1 MENILITGASG
12 YVGRALVELALGE
25 GRRITAIGR
34 RRPDEVG
41 DFIPCNFTKQKELD
55 RALTD
60 RQFSHMIHLASLPGD
75 TGDPQEM
82 VRVNVNGCLNLL
94 EAARRMKVR
103 RFVLASSISA
113 YEWYPATKFNPP
125 DYLPVD
131 ENHFCRPKDMYSTT
145 KRIQENLAQAYCH
158 QYSLPTVTLRLTAV
172 IGPHGRG
179 GGRGWRTFAEN
190 LAAGKEVQIPH
201 LSTKEV
207 CHYVD
212 YRDVARMLLVA
223 ADHPRAAGEIF
234 NCCGPASTSGRQFI
248 QAVRKVQPG
257 IEVKTGFPWSMA
269 QGGKVYFDMR
279 KARRLLGFKPRYT
292 VLDSMRSI
300 MDWID
305 AGGLKTEG
313 ATLQDRAY
321 GSGVRE
327 KS

>member
-1 MENILITGASG
+1 MENLLVTGASG

-25 GRRITAIGR
+25 GRRITALGR
-34 RRPDEVG
+34 TRPDGVK
-41 DFIPCNFTKQKELD
+41 DFIPCDFTKPKALD
-55 RALTD
+55 RALVG
-60 RQFSHMIHLASLPGD
+60 RQFSHIIHLASLPGD

-94 EAARRMKVR
+94 DAARRLKVR

-125 DYLPVD
+125 GYLPVD
-131 ENHFCRPKDMYSTT
+131 EEHPCRPKDMYSAT
-145 KRIQENLAQAYCH
+145 KRIQENLAQAYYH
-158 QYSLPTVTLRLTAV
+158 QYGLPTVTLRLTAV
-172 IGPHGRG
+172 VGPHGRG
-179 GGRGWRTFAEN
+179 GGRGWRTFAEG

-201 LSTKEV
+201 LSAEEI

-223 ADHPRAAGEIF
+223 ADHPRAPGEIF
-234 NCCGPASTSGRQFI
+234 NCCGPARTSGRQFI

-257 IEVKTGFPWSMA
+257 IEVNTGFPWSMA

-279 KARRLLGFKPRYT
+279 KARRLLGFKPQYT

-300 MDWID
+300 KEWID

-313 ATLQDRAY
+313 AAQQDRTY